1 MGLLESVIGNL
12 LGGGS
17 NQQQQNSPL
26 GGMLGQILGG
36 AGGAGGAN
44 SPLAGVL
51 GGLLG
56 GQQASNQGGIAG
68 NIAGALAG
76 MGGIGGLL
84 QQFQQ
89 AGLGHIADSWVGN
102 GANLPVSPGQLGQVF
117 GQARTDTMAQHAG
130 MSSGDLLSQLS
141 HLLPHAVDQMTPNG
155 VAPAPGASPFD
166 GAGQNL

>member
-1 MGLLESVIGNL
+1 MGLLDSVIGNL
-12 LGGGS
+12 LGGGG
-17 NQQQQNSPL
+17 QQQQNSPL
-26 GGMLGQILGG
+26 GGMLGQMM
-36 AGGAGGAN
+36 GGAGGAN

-56 GQQASNQGGIAG
+56 GQQMSNQGGMAG

-89 AGLGHIADSWVGN
+89 AGLGHIADSWVGSGPN
-102 GANLPVSPGQLGQVF
+102 MPVSPGQLGQVL
-117 GQARTDTMAQHAG
+117 GQDQVNTIAQHAG
-130 MSSGDLLSQLS
+130 MNSGDLLSQLS
-141 HLLPHAVDQMTPNG
+141 HLLPHAVDQMTPDG
-155 VAPAPGASPFD
+155 RVPAPGASPFD

>member
-1 MGLLESVIGNL
+1 MGLLDSVIGNL
-12 LGGGS
+12 LGGG
-17 NQQQQNSPL
+17 NQQQGQNSPL

-56 GQQASNQGGIAG
+56 GKQVSGQGGVAG

-84 QQFQQ
+84 AQFQQ
-89 AGLGHIADSWVGN
+89 AGLGHVADSWVGS
-102 GANLPVSPGQLGQVF
+102 GANLPVSPGQLNQVLGQDQVN
-117 GQARTDTMAQHAG
+117 TMAQHAG
-130 MSSGDLLSQLS
+130 MNSGDLLSQLS

-155 VAPAPGASPFD
+155 TVPAPGASPFD